1 MNTPEPIGVGLPP
14 TDTLSVSPQEA
25 ATLAAENKPVTSA
38 NDLTIPTEAPPK
50 APEADP
56 KSDEAPAEDPE
67 NPVGETIQEA
77 LSEDDLSRYTSE
89 YATSGVLSEATLK
102 EISTKAKLPE
112 AMVKRF
118 VEGEVAKATLAA
130 QSIREE
136 IGGKA
141 EYEKMQ
147 YWAASSLSKEDLSA
161 FNAQVSSG
169 NLESIKAAVKG
180 LHARYK
186 QTVGGAAPIGGR
198 RASAG
203 PKPFKDMYELSRAV
217 GSKKYET
224 DPSYRKEVD
233 QRAAMEFAG

>member
-1 MNTPEPIGVGLPP
+1 MNTPEAIGVGLPP
-14 TDTLSVSPQEA
+14 ADTLSVSPQEA
-25 ATLAAENKPVTSA
+25 AAIQAESKPVTPA

-50 APEADP
+50 APETEP
-56 KSDEAPAEDPE
+56 QTDEAATDQE

-130 QSIREE
+130 QSIRDE
-136 IGGKA
+136 IGGKS

-147 YWAASSLSKEDLSA
+147 YWAASNLGKDDLAA

-186 QTVGGAAPIGGR
+186 QTVGGAAPMGGR

-203 PKPFKDMYELSRAV
+203 PKPFKDIYELGRAV
-217 GSKKYET
+217 GSKRYET

-233 QRAAMEFAG
+233 TRAAMEFAG

>member
-1 MNTPEPIGVGLPP
+1 MNTPEAIGVGLPP
-14 TDTLSVSPQEA
+14 ADTLSVSPQEA
-25 ATLAAENKPVTSA
+25 AAIQAESKPVTPA

-50 APEADP
+50 SPEAEP
-56 KSDEAPAEDPE
+56 QTDEAATDQE

-112 AMVKRF
+112 SMVKRF

-136 IGGKA
+136 IGGKI

-147 YWAASSLSKEDLSA
+147 YWAASNLGKDDLSA

-203 PKPFKDMYELSRAV
+203 PKPFKDFNELSRAV
-217 GSKKYET
+217 GSKRYDT

-233 QRAAMEFAG
+233 TRAAMEFAG